1 MSTVGI
7 SAGNVPQINFITRST
22 SPGGGTKRKTI
33 QDMSC
38 LLIGG
43 AISPESTASGLKNTT
58 AARTATIL
66 AITADRLTIGS
77 GLGLIT

>member
-7 SAGNVPQINFITRST
+7 SAGNVPQIIFITRST
-22 SPGGGTKRKTI
+22 SPGGAKRKTI